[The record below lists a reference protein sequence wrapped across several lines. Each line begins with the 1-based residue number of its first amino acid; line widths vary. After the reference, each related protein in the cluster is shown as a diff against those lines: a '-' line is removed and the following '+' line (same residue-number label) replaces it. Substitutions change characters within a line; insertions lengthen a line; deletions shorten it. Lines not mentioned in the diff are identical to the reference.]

1 LKCKAIS
8 SELTSLGEHVLLD
21 FHGCPLLI
29 KADLLLARLSDAARA
44 AGAEIIG
51 AHAHDFAAKDG
62 ATAIVML
69 AESHISAHTWP
80 EHNAVAIDV
89 FLCGEAKI
97 DRALAS
103 LHTSFRPKNEHLV
116 RHLRGAGCN

>member
-1 LKCKAIS
+1 M
-8 SELTSLGEHVLLD
+8 LLD

-44 AGAEIIG
+44 
-51 AHAHDFAAKDG
+51 DFAAKDG
-62 ATAIVML
+62 ATWIVML